1 MMPCCPGSAACRK
14 EENGMNPRRVRA
26 LKVRHTAIGSSLADV
41 RGRPFVYQMHVVL
54 LKGPTFQIED
64 SLAADSAR
72 LS

>member
-1 MMPCCPGSAACRK
+1 
-14 EENGMNPRRVRA
+14 MNPRRVRA